1 MWLLTP
7 VGFFSIVQ
15 KATDAAKNTLTVRAR
30 VKGDLEALRKRYL
43 PAMGEIAESRTND
56 YRFRAVVP
64 RADVSAAMSKMIED
78 LDYSNFKSEVA
89 KVQGHAR
96 EHVYHDVWSV
106 LYKLQKD

>member
-1 MWLLTP
+1 MWLLTS

-15 KATDAAKNTLTVRAR
+15 KPSDAAQGTLTVRAR

-43 PAMGEIAESRTND
+43 PTLGDIAESRTND

-64 RADVSAAMSKMIED
+64 RAEVSAAMAKIVDE

-89 KVQGHAR
+89 KTQGKAR
-96 EHVYHDVWSV
+96 EHVYHEVWSV
-106 LYKLQKD
+106 LYQLQKD

>member
-1 MWLLTP
+1 MTP

-15 KATDAAKNTLTVRAR
+15 KPSDAGHGTLTVRAR
-30 VKGDLEALRKRYL
+30 VRGDLEALQKRYL
-43 PAMGEIAESRTND
+43 HAMGEIVESRSND

-64 RADVSAAMSKMIED
+64 RADVAAAMSKMVED
-78 LDYSNFKSEVA
+78 LTYSNFKSEVA